1 MSYSRWSNSR
11 WYTFYTAF
19 SGKTKDTQA
28 FEIMID
34 FARTRIFS
42 YSELKSD
49 IDKCLDEIQTL
60 CSEPAEYSSPEEI
73 LQESNVEDG
82 VLNLSN
88 KFIYVDKISP
98 PDPATVQEMEELKVY
113 MQNFIAD
120 VEWDYSI
127 PGKFSDYL
135 IGIDVK
141 IFSKFGWWL
150 KYKMQPKRKKY
161 AGSNREV

>member
-11 WYTFYTAF
+11 WYTFHTAF
-19 SGKTKDTQA
+19 SGNTKESQA

-42 YSELKSD
+42 YAELKSD
-49 IDKCLDEIQTL
+49 IDKCLSEIQTL
-60 CSEPAEYSSPEEI
+60 CSEPVEYSSPEEI
-73 LQESNVEDG
+73 LDESNSTVG
-82 VLNLSN
+82 ILGS
-88 KFIYVDKISP
+88 KFIYVTKISP
-98 PDPATVQEMEELKVY
+98 PDPATVQEMEELGFY
-113 MQNFIAD
+113 MENFITD

-135 IGIDVK
+135 IGANIK
-141 IFSKFGWWL
+141 IASRFGWWL

-161 AGSNREV
+161 AGSNREVR

>member
-1 MSYSRWSNSR
+1 
-11 WYTFYTAF
+11 
-19 SGKTKDTQA
+19 
-28 FEIMID
+28 MID

-60 CSEPAEYSSPEEI
+60 CSEPAEYSSPEQI
-73 LQESNVEDG
+73 LEESG
-82 VLNLSN
+82 LNEAIPNLFD
-88 KFIYVDKISP
+88 KLIYVDKISP

-120 VEWDYSI
+120 VEFDYSWR
-127 PGKFSDYL
+127 GKLVDFMSRK
-135 IGIDVK
+135 G

>member
-19 SGKTKDTQA
+19 SGKTRDTQA

-60 CSEPAEYSSPEEI
+60 CSEPAEYSSPEQI
-73 LQESNVEDG
+73 LEESG
-82 VLNLSN
+82 LNEAIPNLFD
-88 KFIYVDKISP
+88 KLIYVDKISP

-120 VEWDYSI
+120 VEFDYSWR
-127 PGKFSDYL
+127 GKLVDFMSRK
-135 IGIDVK
+135 G

>member
-60 CSEPAEYSSPEEI
+60 CSEPAEYSSPEQI
-73 LQESNVEDG
+73 LEESG
-82 VLNLSN
+82 LNEAIPNLFD
-88 KFIYVDKISP
+88 KLIYVDKISP

-120 VEWDYSI
+120 VEFDYSWR
-127 PGKFSDYL
+127 GKLVDFMSRK
-135 IGIDVK
+135 G

>member
-60 CSEPAEYSSPEEI
+60 CSEPAEYSSPEQI
-73 LQESNVEDG
+73 LEESG
-82 VLNLSN
+82 LNEAIPNLFD
-88 KFIYVDKISP
+88 KLIYVDKISP

-120 VEWDYSI
+120 VEFDYSWR
-127 PGKFSDYL
+127 GKLVDFMSRK
-135 IGIDVK
+135 G

-161 AGSNREV
+161 ARSNREV